1 MTSYTHCPAKMMNPE
16 MANPASSIIPGS
28 KKTGRIHPLPA
39 HTIRRHILPQP
50 AVIIKTRKVL
60 LPVITVRAHK
70 ITPAN
75 VIPGVHITAEEIIMN
90 RALSLELLRNR

>member
-1 MTSYTHCPAKMMNPE
+1 MMNPE

-90 RALSLELLRNR
+90 RALSLEPLQNR